1 MISLA
6 TTNDIAEICR
16 LEQENMPHPYSQ
28 KMVEELF
35 CNERV
40 KVLKAVKNNRIVG
53 YVSAET
59 VFDESSINNVAVDG
73 TFRRQGIGDALL
85 GELKVQLRGVGSQKI
100 FLEVASRNLP
110 AISLYEKNGFKQIS
124 VRKGYYGDDDAI
136 IMQYDM

>member
-1 MISLA
+1 
-6 TTNDIAEICR
+6 
-16 LEQENMPHPYSQ
+16 MPHPYSQ

-59 VFDESSINNVAVDG
+59 VFDESSINNVTVDG
-73 TFRRQGIGDALL
+73 DFRRQGIGDALL
-85 GELKVQLRGVGSQKI
+85 GELKTQLRDSGSLKI

-110 AISLYEKNGFKQIS
+110 AIRLYEKNGFKQIS

>member
-1 MISLA
+1 MITLA
-6 TTNDIAEICR
+6 TTQDISEICR
-16 LEQENMPHPYSQ
+16 LENDNMPHPYSQ

-40 KVLKAVKNNRIVG
+40 KVLKAVKDNKIVG

-59 VFDESSINNVAVDG
+59 VFDESSINNVAVDANC
-73 TFRRQGIGDALL
+73 RRQGIGDALL
-85 GELKVQLRGVGSQKI
+85 CYLKEELSKSGSKKI

-110 AISLYEKNGFKQIS
+110 AIKLYEKNGFKQIS
-124 VRKGYYGDDDAI
+124 VRKGYYGDDDAL